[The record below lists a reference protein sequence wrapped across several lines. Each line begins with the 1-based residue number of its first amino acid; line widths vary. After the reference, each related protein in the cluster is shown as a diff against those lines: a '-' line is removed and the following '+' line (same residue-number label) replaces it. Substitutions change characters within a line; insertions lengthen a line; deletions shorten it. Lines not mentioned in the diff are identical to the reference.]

1 VPPTDE
7 RIERSRL
14 RYEQA
19 IFTGDAGALTEA
31 DRELDAVEADLALA
45 RGRLIHGRFLAQR
58 DSDPDHAESDPR
70 ALALFE
76 RATQLY
82 QRIGDS
88 RGEAEVLFWTGCF
101 HQVQG
106 RDDTTAV
113 PILERALVL
122 ARQAGDPAAATAA
135 EAPSLRRA

>member
-1 VPPTDE
+1 MPPTDE

-58 DSDPDHAESDPR
+58 DSDPDHAEPDPR

-76 RATQLY
+76 RATQHY
-82 QRIGDS
+82 NRIGDS
-88 RGEAEVLFWTGCF
+88 RGEADDLFRTCCF
-101 HQVQG
+101 PQVQ
-106 RDDTTAV
+106 
-113 PILERALVL
+113 
-122 ARQAGDPAAATAA
+122 
-135 EAPSLRRA
+135 